1 MEIPAAILVLL
12 SQNPITN
19 KHVQQLFV
27 QGVQIK
33 FHIFKI
39 AYTGFLIISHFVSA
53 NQNTTY
59 ELNLV
64 AFIKTSI
71 YR

>member
-27 QGVQIK
+27 QGIQMK
-33 FHIFKI
+33 FHIFK
-39 AYTGFLIISHFVSA
+39 F
-53 NQNTTY
+53 QQ
-59 ELNLV
+59 
-64 AFIKTSI
+64 IKTQHMN
-71 YR
+71 

>member
-27 QGVQIK
+27 QGIQMK

-39 AYTGFLIISHFVSA
+39 AYTGFLIISHSFSKSKH
-53 NQNTTY
+53 N
-59 ELNLV
+59 
-64 AFIKTSI
+64 I
-71 YR
+71 